1 MHPHPGYLAAAA
13 FSQVKATTSEQ
24 DLATGSHRER
34 RRFPLCSQ
42 LGPLSLR
49 WQLAA
54 ASVYSTR
61 RVRAAWVLS
70 GSGILGHVY
79 LVE

>member
-24 DLATGSHRER
+24 DLATGSAGGSHSV
-34 RRFPLCSQ
+34 PS
-42 LGPLSLR
+42 LGLSLR

-70 GSGILGHVY
+70 GSGILGRVY